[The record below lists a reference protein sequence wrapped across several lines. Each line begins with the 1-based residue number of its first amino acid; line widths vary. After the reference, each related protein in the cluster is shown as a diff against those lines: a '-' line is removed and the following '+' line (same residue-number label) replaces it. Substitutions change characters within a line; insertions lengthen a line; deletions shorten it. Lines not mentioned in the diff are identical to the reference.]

1 MVNGRLESSSLDMY
15 IAMEY
20 GSDGDLF
27 NLRRGAACRALRCLH
42 GCQLRGGLHAC
53 TLPAPGAAAASG

>member
-27 NLRRGAACRALRCLH
+27 NLRRAYM
-42 GCQLRGGLHAC
+42 
-53 TLPAPGAAAASG
+53 